1 VIAKIEGEHSMSL
14 GIQVDKVL
22 AVLLADGWHDV
33 RDNSFK
39 IDAYEFQEGKDVR
52 FGGGTVSA
60 VTGTGARWKEADNK
74 HVYCP
79 FTSILAVK
87 C

>member
-1 VIAKIEGEHSMSL
+1 MSL

-39 IDAYEFQEGKDVR
+39 LEAYEFQQGKDVR
-52 FGGGTVSA
+52 FGGGAVSGVA
-60 VTGTGARWKEADNK
+60 GAGARWTEKDEK
-74 HVYCP
+74 HIYCP
-79 FTSILAVK
+79 LTSIVAVR

>member
-1 VIAKIEGEHSMSL
+1 MSL

-33 RDNSFK
+33 RNNSFK
-39 IDAYEFQEGKDVR
+39 IEAYEFQEGKDVR
-52 FGGGTVSA
+52 FGGGAVSG
-60 VTGTGARWKEADNK
+60 VTGTGARWTENDGKQI
-74 HVYCP
+74 YCP
-79 FTSILAVK
+79 LTSILAVK